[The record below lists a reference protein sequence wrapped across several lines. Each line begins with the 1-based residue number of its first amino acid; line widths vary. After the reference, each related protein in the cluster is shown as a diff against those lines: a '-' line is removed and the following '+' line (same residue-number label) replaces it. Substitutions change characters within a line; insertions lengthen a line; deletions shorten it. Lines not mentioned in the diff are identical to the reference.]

1 MNSDSESLY
10 HQLLAWFM
18 TKNAVN
24 REHVSGV
31 CKDVD
36 GGKHPLDEKATV
48 IIDGDLELG
57 GIPQTFQLGEIPT
70 VQQRFQ
76 AVIKRRLQ
84 VQIQDNPPL
93 FPWETQLVDYP
104 EYVGDPA
111 MVPTWGWAA
120 QQSKLNLP
128 IPLPERVFQQLL
140 DKCQALLGSTLPL
153 GAKLVQAV
161 ESFFPDNSQAIND
174 VAGLVLRSNLRSGET
189 LDTMPNLESSYSDL
203 QQRQQMAL
211 SLLAAKRLL
220 ENLTLPLSMTNP
232 VEERQWLTSVG
243 VLTLKVEYQFRG
255 KVTKLRVQGNL
266 PTKGIIKLQGDTSQA
281 MAQSTGPGC
290 LSVEL
295 RCARLNETYTLEV
308 ELKEIDIKP
317 LLFVIIPST

>member
-1 MNSDSESLY
+1 M
-10 HQLLAWFM
+10 
-18 TKNAVN
+18 
-24 REHVSGV
+24 
-31 CKDVD
+31 
-36 GGKHPLDEKATV
+36 
-48 IIDGDLELG
+48 
-57 GIPQTFQLGEIPT
+57 PQTFRLGENPT

-111 MVPTWGWAA
+111 MVMVPTWGWAA

-153 GAKLVQAV
+153 GAKLVQVV
-161 ESFFPDNSQAIND
+161 ESFFPDDSQAIND
-174 VAGLVLRSNLRSGET
+174 VAGLVLRSNLRSGVT

-203 QQRQQMAL
+203 QPRQQMAL

-220 ENLTLPLSMTNP
+220 ENLTLPLSITNP

-281 MAQSTGPGC
+281 IAQSTGPGC

-295 RCARLNETYTLEV
+295 RCTQLNETYTLEV
-308 ELKEIDIKP
+308 ELKEIDTQP
-317 LLFVIIPST
+317 LLFAIIPSI